1 MDKEQKKKIR
11 LARAKRTAFGRF
23 LCRLFGDEIGQGLM
37 EWVVLAVLL
46 VAAAVG
52 TVVLFGRYMR
62 AEWYTAML
70 AMMGKTTSAQENQ
83 NTLEKSAGSDMKAV
97 NDQGNDIDGGQSK
110 AQEASFTDPN
120 GGD

>member
-70 AMMGKTTSAQENQ
+70 AMMGKTDAAATNQTTLHENAKDDMETVN
-83 NTLEKSAGSDMKAV
+83 NT
-97 NDQGNDIDGGQSK
+97 GNTIDGDNSSTRKGEF
-110 AQEASFTDPN
+110 AEP
-120 GGD
+120 